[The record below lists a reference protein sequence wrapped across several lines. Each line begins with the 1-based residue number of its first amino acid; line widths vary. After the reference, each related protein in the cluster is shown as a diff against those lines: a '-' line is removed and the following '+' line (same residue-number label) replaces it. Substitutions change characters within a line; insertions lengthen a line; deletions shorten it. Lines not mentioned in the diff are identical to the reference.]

1 MKLQNKKT
9 GQIKYFVR
17 RDEFINFLLNQ
28 TKQVVVHD
36 LKTMT
41 KEELAKKY
49 LPNWFI
55 VARD

>member
-9 GQIKYFVR
+9 GQIKYFSR

-36 LKTMT
+36 LKTMR